1 MDERAERLIL
11 DLLMQQV
18 ELLNAIR
25 HELKAIRESTEAQA
39 IEDDEPDPFQT
50 LNGPSQL
57 LDRDEVRQRLFKE

>member
-18 ELLNAIR
+18 ELLNDIR

-39 IEDDEPDPFQT
+39 VEDDEPDSFQT
-50 LNGPSQL
+50 LNGPS
-57 LDRDEVRQRLFKE
+57 K